1 MSYIKSSI
9 SAQLTNN
16 GFVKVDS
23 FSDSLSLSILSG
35 IPILYYGRGGY
46 GKTEMILSAFSVI
59 KGSQGMLECDPETSA
74 SHIKGGAIARTIKSD
89 KYDLTEAHYNVAASV
104 LQRHKFF
111 FEEAL
116 DASFNALSVLKAV
129 ITNKMLNISGEEIK
143 SINKVLVAATNLN
156 PVELKESL
164 PDIQQNSYDAFLQR
178 FLIVNHGWN
187 SHEAND
193 YALLDDEPVKVKHDV
208 SAIDIA
214 EIDMMREDVSSVV
227 LGSSIKGLLQH
238 LAQKSGENGAVISPR
253 AYKWTQKLIKS
264 SAYLRDSNVA
274 DMDDLRILSYL
285 SYWDAS
291 LLSGLE
297 EEIERKKQY
306 DIQVE
311 KISEFESRTERGFYK
326 LNNPEKGK
334 LVNAAI
340 IWKLAKSLET
350 EISNSGKYSD
360 SLTSRINDIKKKCA
374 DLVSKAA
381 NERDNS
387 IMCGSESL

>member
-9 SAQLTNN
+9 NAQLTNS
-16 GFVKVDS
+16 GFVKFNS

-35 IPILYYGRGGY
+35 IPILYYGKGGY
-46 GKTEMILSAFSVI
+46 GKTEMILSAFQVI

-74 SHIKGGAIARTIKSD
+74 SHIKGGAIARTTKSD
-89 KYDLTEAHYNVAASV
+89 KYDFTEAHYNVAASV
-104 LQRHKFF
+104 LQKHKFF

-129 ITNKMLNISGEEIK
+129 ITNKMLNVSGEEIK

-156 PVELKESL
+156 PIELKESL

-178 FLIVNHGWN
+178 FLIVNHGWD
-187 SHEAND
+187 SHEATD
-193 YALLDDEPVKVKHDV
+193 YALLDDEPVKQDV

-214 EIDMMREDVSSVV
+214 EIDMMREDVSGVV

-253 AYKWTQKLIKS
+253 AYKWTQKLLKS
-264 SAYLRDSNVA
+264 AAYLRDSNTA

-297 EEIERKKQY
+297 EEMERKRQY

-311 KISEFESRTERGFYK
+311 KISEFESRIERGFYK

-350 EISNSGKYSD
+350 EISNSGKYPD
-360 SLTSRINDIKKKCA
+360 SLTSRINDVKKKCA
-374 DLVSKAA
+374 DLVAKAA
-381 NERDNS
+381 TERDNS

>member
-1 MSYIKSSI
+1 MSYIKSFI
-9 SAQLTNN
+9 SAQLSNS
-16 GFVKVDS
+16 GFVKFDS

-46 GKTEMILSAFSVI
+46 GKTEMILEAFKVI

-74 SHIKGGAIARTIKSD
+74 SHIKGGAIARTTKSD
-89 KYDLTEAHYNVAASV
+89 KYDLTEAHYNIAASV
-104 LQRHKFF
+104 LQKHKFF

-178 FLIVNHGWN
+178 FLIVNHGWD

-193 YALLDDEPVKVKHDV
+193 YALLDDEPVKHDV

-214 EIDMMREDVSSVV
+214 EIDMMREDVSGVV

-264 SAYLRDSNVA
+264 SAYLRDSNTA

-297 EEIERKKQY
+297 EEMERKRQY

-311 KISEFESRTERGFYK
+311 KISEFESRIERGFHK
-326 LNNPEKGK
+326 LQNPEKGK

-340 IWKLAKSLET
+340 IWKLAKQLEN
-350 EISNSGKYSD
+350 EISNSGKYPD
-360 SLTSRINDIKKKCA
+360 SLTSRINEVKKKCA

-381 NERDNS
+381 TERDNS
-387 IMCGSESL
+387 IMCGCESL

>member
-1 MSYIKSSI
+1 MSTIKSSI
-9 SAQLTNN
+9 NAQLANS
-16 GFVKVDS
+16 GFVKFDS

-46 GKTEMILSAFSVI
+46 GKTEMILSSFKAI

-74 SHIKGGAIARTIKSD
+74 SHIKGGAIGRTLKGE
-89 KYDLTEAHYNVAASV
+89 KYDLTEAHYNIAASV

-129 ITNKMLNISGEEIK
+129 ITNRMLNISGEEIK

-156 PVELKESL
+156 PIELKESL
-164 PDIQQNSYDAFLQR
+164 PEIQQNSYDAFLQR
-178 FLIVNHGWN
+178 FLVVNHGWD
-187 SHEAND
+187 SHDAAD
-193 YALLDDEPVKVKHDV
+193 YALLDDDELVKHDV
-208 SAIDIA
+208 SAIDIT
-214 EIDMMREDVSSVV
+214 EIDMMREDVSSII
-227 LGSSIKGLLQH
+227 LSSSIKGLLQH
-238 LAQKSGENGAVISPR
+238 LAQKSGENGSIISPR

-264 SAYLRDSNVA
+264 AAYLRDANTA
-274 DMDDLRILSYL
+274 DMEDLRILNYL
-285 SYWDAS
+285 SYWDTS
-291 LLSGLE
+291 LLAGLE
-297 EEIERKKQY
+297 EEMERKKQY

-311 KISEFESRTERGFYK
+311 KINEFERRIDRGFHK

-350 EISNSGKYSD
+350 EISNSGKYPD
-360 SLTSRINDIKKKCA
+360 SLTSRINNVKKKCA
-374 DLVSKAA
+374 DLVVKAA